1 MHVPRI
7 QKVLIEYF
15 MCPGT
20 NCLLLSFAHFKSLTG
35 NLFYKS
41 LFDTIRSGLT
51 GAGTQKDCETHDL
64 IQEVILGQRNMAC
77 LRIYSPQD
85 FLFHQVC
92 FLSLQVTLKGCK
104 IC

>member
-1 MHVPRI
+1 M
-7 QKVLIEYF
+7 
-15 MCPGT
+15 
-20 NCLLLSFAHFKSLTG
+20 SLTG

-41 LFDTIRSGLT
+41 LFVTIRSGLT

-64 IQEVILGQRNMAC
+64 IQEVILGQRNTAS